1 MDDKLGLGTMLPAAT
16 KGRRKKASPARE
28 RLERMLAATVPFLG
42 RYGFYIGLVFCLGWG
57 FFFFKAHYYRQ
68 NAAFTI
74 HPREIV
80 VHGNSVLSREYL
92 LDLFGLTK
100 PVNGFALVKS
110 DIVRRLQTQMPLIK
124 QVQMTY
130 EPGKGLEVWVEERT
144 PIARLANGQLPL
156 AVDEEGI
163 FFTYPNSREGYPEIS
178 GFDLPEEIEPGMRLQ
193 ENLKCMLHL
202 IGATAEPAYR
212 LPSRIRRI
220 TLLGS
225 HPDDGLLLSLYDG
238 RKIEIAWDGMSDET
252 GFSDGMLKRLE
263 QLAKL
268 LRDPLLS
275 GKRHFNAMAEGRIAV
290 SD

>member
-1 MDDKLGLGTMLPAAT
+1 MDDKLGFGAPLPAST
-16 KGRRKKASPARE
+16 KSRRKKVSPARE
-28 RLERMLAATVPFLG
+28 RLERMLATSTPFLW
-42 RYGFYIGLVFCLGWG
+42 RYGFYIVSLFLVFWG
-57 FFFFKAHYYRQ
+57 THLLDKHYYLK
-68 NAAFTI
+68 NNVFTI
-74 HPREIV
+74 DPRRIEI
-80 VHGNSVLSREYL
+80 HGNSVLSREYL
-92 LDLFGLTK
+92 LDLFGLNK
-100 PVNGFALVKS
+100 PINGFELVKS
-110 DIVRRLQTQMPLIK
+110 DLVKRLQTQMPLIK

-130 EPGKGLEVWVEERT
+130 EPSKGLEIWVEERT

-202 IGATAEPAYR
+202 IGASADPAYR

-225 HPDDGLLLSLYDG
+225 HPDDGLLISLYDG

>member
-1 MDDKLGLGTMLPAAT
+1 MDDKLGFGAPLPAST
-16 KGRRKKASPARE
+16 KSRRKKVSPARE
-28 RLERMLAATVPFLG
+28 RLERMLATSTPFLW
-42 RYGFYIGLVFCLGWG
+42 RYGFYIVSLFLVFWG
-57 FFFFKAHYYRQ
+57 THLLDKHYYLK
-68 NAAFTI
+68 NNAFTI
-74 HPREIV
+74 DPRRIEI
-80 VHGNSVLSREYL
+80 HGNSVLSREYL
-92 LDLFGLTK
+92 LDLFGLNK
-100 PVNGFALVKS
+100 PINGFELVKS
-110 DIVRRLQTQMPLIK
+110 DLVKRLQTQMPLIK

-130 EPGKGLEVWVEERT
+130 EPSKGLEIWVEERT

-178 GFDLPEEIEPGMRLQ
+178 GFDLPEELEPGIRLQ

-202 IGATAEPAYR
+202 IGASADPAYR

-225 HPDDGLLLSLYDG
+225 HPDDGLLISLYDG

-268 LRDPLLS
+268 
-275 GKRHFNAMAEGRIAV
+275 
-290 SD
+290 